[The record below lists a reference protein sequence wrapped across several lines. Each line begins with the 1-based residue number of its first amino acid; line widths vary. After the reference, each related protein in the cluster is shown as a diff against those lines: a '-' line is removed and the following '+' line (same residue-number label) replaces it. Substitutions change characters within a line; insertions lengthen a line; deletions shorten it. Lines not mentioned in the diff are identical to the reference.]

1 MNDWNKTSQSGQ
13 WERINRIHFT
23 DEAICDLQC
32 FKSNAVN
39 HKLAVWDPRTNGV
52 RYLKELVHNLCTYLS
67 NEEWALL
74 DNIEGRDLGNPYC
87 VNFNG
92 RKVCMDYLQAIFE
105 MQFISRNL
113 SLDAA
118 HVLEIGAGYGR
129 TCHALLSNH
138 QIASYSIVDLGK
150 ALQLS
155 RSYLSA
161 VLNPER
167 FEKLRFIAAED
178 FESLHHARFSLA
190 INIDSFS
197 EMPEE
202 TVHTYLSF
210 VRERSDSL
218 YVKNPVGK
226 YSDPDFH
233 THGEGDESVQLALTS
248 GMLRDVIDI
257 YDNGVVAEQKKKFI
271 DAYRPGKDWYVVEES
286 WARPWSFYWQALY
299 RNKGK

>member
-1 MNDWNKTSQSGQ
+1 
-13 WERINRIHFT
+13 
-23 DEAICDLQC
+23 
-32 FKSNAVN
+32 
-39 HKLAVWDPRTNGV
+39 
-52 RYLKELVHNLCTYLS
+52 
-67 NEEWALL
+67 
-74 DNIEGRDLGNPYC
+74 
-87 VNFNG
+87 
-92 RKVCMDYLQAIFE
+92 MDYLQAIYE
-105 MQFISRNL
+105 IRFISRNL

-138 QIASYSIVDLGK
+138 RIASYSIVDLGK

-155 RSYLSA
+155 RCYLSA
-161 VLNPER
+161 VLNRER

-178 FESLHHARFSLA
+178 FESLHLSRFSLA
-190 INIDSFS
+190 INVDSFS

-210 VRERSDSL
+210 VREHCDSL

-233 THGEGDESVQLALTS
+233 IQREGNESVQLALAS
-248 GMLRDVIDI
+248 GILRDVVDI
-257 YDNGVVAEQKKKFI
+257 YDNEAVARNKEKFI
-271 DAYRPGKDWYVVEES
+271 DAYRPGRDWNVVEES

-299 RNKGK
+299 RNKR

>member
-1 MNDWNKTSQSGQ
+1 MNDWSKTSQSEQ

-52 RYLKELVHNLCTYLS
+52 RYLKELAHNLCTSLS

-74 DNIEGRDLGNPYC
+74 DNIEGRELGNPYS
-87 VNFNG
+87 VTFNG

-105 MQFISRNL
+105 IRFISRNL
-113 SLDAA
+113 LLDEA
-118 HVLEIGAGYGR
+118 HILEIGAGYGR
-129 TCHALLSNH
+129 TCHALLSNYR
-138 QIASYSIVDLGK
+138 IASYSIVDLDK

-155 RSYLSA
+155 RCYLSA

-178 FESLHHARFSLA
+178 FESLHHSRFSLA

-210 VRERSDSL
+210 IRERCDSL

-226 YSDPDFH
+226 YADPDFH
-233 THGEGDESVQLALTS
+233 IHSETNESVQLALTS
-248 GMLRDVIDI
+248 GVLRDIIDI
-257 YDNGVVAEQKKKFI
+257 YDNEAVACQKKKFI
-271 DAYRPGKDWYVVEES
+271 DAYRPGKDWNVVEES

-299 RNKGK
+299 RNKE